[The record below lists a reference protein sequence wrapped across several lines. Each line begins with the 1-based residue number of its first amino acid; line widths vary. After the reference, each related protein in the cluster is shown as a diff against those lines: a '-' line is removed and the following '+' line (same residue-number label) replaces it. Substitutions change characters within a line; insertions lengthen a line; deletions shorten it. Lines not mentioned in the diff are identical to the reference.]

1 MDLTHTQL
9 RTMVDIYNNRHHGFK
24 SWYAFI
30 GSMGVGERV
39 EYPYNRII
47 YILDP
52 HLFTVACIRY
62 GI

>member
-1 MDLTHTQL
+1 MDLTPVQL
-9 RTMVDIYNNRHHGFK
+9 LKLVDLYSTHRHGFK

-30 GSMGVGERV
+30 GSMGAGERV
-39 EYPYNRII
+39 DYPHRII
-47 YILDP
+47 HITNP

>member
-1 MDLTHTQL
+1 MDLTPVQL
-9 RTMVDIYNNRHHGFK
+9 LKLVDLYSIHRHDFK

-30 GSMGVGERV
+30 KSIGAGERIK
-39 EYPYNRII
+39 YPNRII
-47 YILDP
+47 YITDP